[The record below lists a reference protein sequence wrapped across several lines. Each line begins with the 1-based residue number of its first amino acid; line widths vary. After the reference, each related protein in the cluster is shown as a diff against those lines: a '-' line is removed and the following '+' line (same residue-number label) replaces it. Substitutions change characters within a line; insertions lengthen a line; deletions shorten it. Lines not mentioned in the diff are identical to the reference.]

1 MENITKKISCP
12 VTMIIFNRYDKAKKV
27 FEQVKLVKPPKLLI
41 VADGPRE
48 SRPNEKELCEKTRS
62 IISEIDWDCE
72 VLTNF
77 AEKNMGC
84 KNRIASGLNWVFSQ
98 VEESIILE
106 DDCIPSLSFFYFCE
120 ENLRKYKNDSRI
132 MMISGDNHLFGKKT
146 ISDSYY
152 FSRHVHIWGWATWKR
167 AWEKYDLSCS
177 KWPEIQNKNLLK
189 AYFSKKSYKYYW
201 EALFNAYHKKRVP
214 SWDGAWVFAV
224 MINSGLS
231 IVPKSNLIQ
240 NVGVD
245 IDATHTT
252 KENAYSRLKASEL
265 DFPLKH
271 PEIIM
276 ENRDFDD
283 YEMKLRLKIERR
295 LPYPLCK
302 WASRLKWFIR
312 GLRKK

>member
-1 MENITKKISCP
+1 MNNITKKISCP

-84 KNRIASGLNWVFSQ
+84 KDRIASGLDWVFSQ

-152 FSRHVHIWGWATWKR
+152 FSRHVHIWGWATWKNR
-167 AWEKYDLSCS
+167 WKDFKTDISDYTNIDIE
-177 KWPEIQNKNLLK
+177 NLYIHK
-189 AYFSKKSYKYYW
+189 DSKKYW
-201 EALFNAYHKKRVP
+201 QWKR
-214 SWDGAWVFAV
+214 
-224 MINSGLS
+224 
-231 IVPKSNLIQ
+231 
-240 NVGVD
+240 
-245 IDATHTT
+245 
-252 KENAYSRLKASEL
+252 
-265 DFPLKH
+265 
-271 PEIIM
+271 
-276 ENRDFDD
+276 
-283 YEMKLRLKIERR
+283 
-295 LPYPLCK
+295 
-302 WASRLKWFIR
+302 
-312 GLRKK
+312 